1 MEKEMKLEAKN
12 PRQANLFI
20 KWICLN
26 ECNFQGNDEAVV
38 AHKRIL
44 RSYRQSVAKA
54 MGMKPTDVPSE
65 ALDLYKGNE
74 EFLKNMER

>member
-1 MEKEMKLEAKN
+1 MKLEAKN
-12 PRQANLFI
+12 QKQANLFI

-26 ECNFQGNDEAVV
+26 ECNFSGNDEAVI

-44 RSYRQSVAKA
+44 RSYRQSMAKA
-54 MGMKPTDVPSE
+54 LGMKPTEVPSE

-74 EFLKNMER
+74 DFIKGLRKGS

>member
-1 MEKEMKLEAKN
+1 MIKLEAKDQK
-12 PRQANLFI
+12 QANLFI

-26 ECNFQGNDEAVV
+26 ECNFWGNDEAVV

-44 RSYRQSVAKA
+44 RSCRQSVAKA
-54 MGMKPTDVPSE
+54 MGMKPTEVPSE

-74 EFLKNMER
+74 EFAKNMER

>member
-1 MEKEMKLEAKN
+1 MKLEAKN
-12 PRQANLFI
+12 QKQANLFI

-26 ECNFQGNDEAVV
+26 ECNFWGNDEAVI

-44 RSYRQSVAKA
+44 RSCRQSVARA
-54 MGMKPTDVPSE
+54 LGMKPTEVPSE

-74 EFLKNMER
+74 EFCKNIKA

>member
-1 MEKEMKLEAKN
+1 MKLEAKN
-12 PRQANLFI
+12 QKQANLFI

-26 ECNFQGNDEAVV
+26 ECNFWGNDEAVV

-44 RSYRQSVAKA
+44 RSCRQSVAKA
-54 MGMKPTDVPSE
+54 MGMKPTEVPSE

-74 EFLKNMER
+74 EFAKNIKA

>member
-1 MEKEMKLEAKN
+1 MKLEAKN

-38 AHKRIL
+38 AHKPIL
-44 RSYRQSVAKA
+44 RSYRQSVATVSYTHLTLPTKA
-54 MGMKPTDVPSE
+54 
-65 ALDLYKGNE
+65 
-74 EFLKNMER
+74 